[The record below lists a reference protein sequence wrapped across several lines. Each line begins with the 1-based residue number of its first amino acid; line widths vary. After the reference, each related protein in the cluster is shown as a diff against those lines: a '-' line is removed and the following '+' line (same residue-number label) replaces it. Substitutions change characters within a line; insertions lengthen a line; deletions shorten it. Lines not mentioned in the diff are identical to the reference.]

1 MAEKILG
8 TVPTIELAELDAVSE
23 GQIYIRS
30 FFLLKK

>member
-23 GQIYIRS
+23 GQTYIRTVA
-30 FFLLKK
+30 FFY